1 MEERA
6 AELEEEFSYEGY
18 QVVRR
23 ELFSHLRAP
32 AVTIR
37 YDSVSFNAACIRGL
51 EDVVYIHILINPD
64 TRRMVVKRCD
74 EDDKNA
80 LRWCLVHSD
89 KRDSRYVTS
98 RRFSAMLY
106 DLLKWDMNYRYRI
119 LGYRI
124 KAEGEQIYIF
134 DLLEPEYVPDGRKKK
149 STTLTIATE
158 DSSEPKRAGNPRK
171 DKNFGV
177 SLEEN
182 QAALQLDLL
191 DYQACDEIE
200 NTKGG

>member
-1 MEERA
+1 
-6 AELEEEFSYEGY
+6 
-18 QVVRR
+18 
-23 ELFSHLRAP
+23 
-32 AVTIR
+32 
-37 YDSVSFNAACIRGL
+37 
-51 EDVVYIHILINPD
+51 
-64 TRRMVVKRCD
+64 
-74 EDDKNA
+74 
-80 LRWCLVHSD
+80 
-89 KRDSRYVTS
+89 
-98 RRFSAMLY
+98 MLY